1 MQFYYSY
8 ISFSSISLDLLCNG
22 NLDCKDKSDEASCEN
37 IDISKSYRVDIPTT
51 TGNGILYLIKSFKN
65 SLNETVLL
73 ISRKV
78 ELECKYY
85 H

>member
-1 MQFYYSY
+1 MHRDYRSEFFLLQFYYSY

-51 TGNGILYLIKSFKN
+51 TGNGILYLIKS
-65 SLNETVLL
+65 
-73 ISRKV
+73 
-78 ELECKYY
+78 
-85 H
+85 